1 MVPIPR
7 LTLNFVLQLNM
18 FGRKIKTSRP
28 YTPQIFELL
37 LPTKGVRCPQL
48 HVARGPGTQPPRSG
62 VRTSRYEVWHKI
74 VVKVLMGSMA
84 VWQCTYIRTY
94 SHSFIR
100 SFIRTLMPSYLHTF
114 IHSSI
119 HTFIHSNIH
128 TFKHSYIQ
136 TFIHSNVHTFIR
148 SYAHT
153 FVRLHI
159 HACMHACNHAFTYI
173 HIHMYIYIY
182 IYIYI

>member
-119 HTFIHSNIH
+119 HPFIHSYIQTFIHSNIH

-136 TFIHSNVHTFIR
+136 TFIHS
-148 SYAHT
+148 YAHT
-153 FVRLHI
+153 LIHSYVYTFM
-159 HACMHACNHAFTYI
+159 HACMHAIMHSRT
-173 HIHMYIYIY
+173 YIYIC
-182 IYIYI
+182 IYI